1 MFPRCLFEDD
11 VMFVSAEASDVSEG
25 ERYHWRMEVQR
36 DLHGESSNLPI
47 PKTDQQL
54 L

>member
-1 MFPRCLFEDD
+1 
-11 VMFVSAEASDVSEG
+11 MFVSAEASDVSDG
-25 ERYHWRMEVQR
+25 ERYHRQMEVQR
-36 DLHGESSNLPI
+36 DLHGERPNLPI